1 MKRRSDN
8 GKQSD
13 CIVVSFC
20 CIVRLPAAR
29 ANNTVIIGVVMTSR
43 LVSEGDLWCPPC
55 PRVEDQGCLLGV
67 FGGCLL
73 GVRAVHFRDRKR

>member
-13 CIVVSFC
+13 YVAVSFC

-43 LVSEGDLWCPPC
+43 LVSEGDLWSLVPTVPAGRGSRLL
-55 PRVEDQGCLLGV
+55 PRRFWGV
-67 FGGCLL
+67 FARGQGGT
-73 GVRAVHFRDRKR
+73 FP